1 MGDKGMLMKR
11 LSSAAV
17 TIPDMDGKEV
27 GGGGAD
33 HDAVRPSDI
42 NIPRINSLPHSM
54 DRSKSFFRR
63 LTSVPGMN
71 G

>member
-1 MGDKGMLMKR
+1 MGDKGILMKR

-33 HDAVRPSDI
+33 HDAVRPCDI
-42 NIPRINSLPHSM
+42 TISRMNSLPHSM

-63 LTSVPGMN
+63 LSTEPGIN
-71 G
+71 E